1 MIKIIIVDDN
11 PPVLRSL
18 KRKLEKYSSAINVVG
33 VALNG
38 REAQILAEK
47 HLPDIII
54 TDIKMPVMDGLELI
68 SCLNKTKIETHF
80 IIISGFGEFEYA
92 RQALKLGAIDYL
104 LKPFNDNQL
113 YNTLDTIIPKIEKQK
128 YNYQIL
134 AWKYLLY
141 DNRNPEY
148 NSSYFGA
155 VYFCP
160 IIISVGY
167 KPLVSSDYNETDFN
181 IYSKIIDL
189 NINAYDLSV
198 WKIDLINQN
207 EVIIVIASN
216 QSDFLWK
223 DEIVKKYFAEV
234 MKYDIPVDLCVGRVI
249 SDLTIFSTE
258 IQLVREHLYSNQIF
272 GHSSVFHL
280 NNDAEIEISQAEYFA
295 ETESLLK
302 YLAKRQPFDL
312 VKKISKSLFLKMK
325 ERNSSKKM
333 IESVLSQIVALLG
346 KEYNNAKFQYFN
358 IRDVSDLVRNS
369 SGYESLYCNFIE
381 YISDFYATSN
391 IQNDGTCIKLAYQLK
406 TILDNNYNTQISIEQ
421 IASDMGVNSS
431 YLGKVYKKEFTIS
444 PMEYLTLIRIDK
456 AKELLSTQ
464 PDLMIKDISDIIGYS
479 NQYYFSKIFKL
490 VTGAS
495 PSEFRANSN

>member
-1 MIKIIIVDDN
+1 
-11 PPVLRSL
+11 
-18 KRKLEKYSSAINVVG
+18 
-33 VALNG
+33 
-38 REAQILAEK
+38 
-47 HLPDIII
+47 
-54 TDIKMPVMDGLELI
+54 
-68 SCLNKTKIETHF
+68 
-80 IIISGFGEFEYA
+80 
-92 RQALKLGAIDYL
+92 
-104 LKPFNDNQL
+104 
-113 YNTLDTIIPKIEKQK
+113 
-128 YNYQIL
+128 
-134 AWKYLLY
+134 
-141 DNRNPEY
+141 
-148 NSSYFGA
+148 
-155 VYFCP
+155 
-160 IIISVGY
+160 
-167 KPLVSSDYNETDFN
+167 
-181 IYSKIIDL
+181 
-189 NINAYDLSV
+189 
-198 WKIDLINQN
+198 
-207 EVIIVIASN
+207 
-216 QSDFLWK
+216 
-223 DEIVKKYFAEV
+223 
-234 MKYDIPVDLCVGRVI
+234 
-249 SDLTIFSTE
+249 
-258 IQLVREHLYSNQIF
+258 
-272 GHSSVFHL
+272 
-280 NNDAEIEISQAEYFA
+280 
-295 ETESLLK
+295 
-302 YLAKRQPFDL
+302 
-312 VKKISKSLFLKMK
+312 
-325 ERNSSKKM
+325 M